1 MMPMGDPGELEYG
14 YRADALK
21 EGWKARVGTH
31 KYPECPLTVPVPVY
45 ARDLN
50 PCGFITP

>member
-31 KYPECPLTVPVPVY
+31 KYPEYPLTLGLVATSVI
-45 ARDLN
+45 
-50 PCGFITP
+50 FIFSTRSCS